1 LSGLVLGTLWLQA
14 KKIIRPI
21 VAGGLLLVLSTV
33 ELGMASYEY
42 LGAEAYMNPD
52 EYSNSNFAPSSLDQ
66 QILQDKD
73 PNYRVLNLSTSTFND
88 AKTSYHHKSVGG
100 YHAAKLRIYQDLIE
114 KYFAGN
120 LNTGVLNMLNTRY
133 IIVGDPS
140 TNEPSLIN
148 NRDSAY
154 GNCWLVRHV
163 KVVKDRATALQSL
176 GTTLLK
182 DTAIIEEE
190 LAKTIIQPS
199 ADSNSLIRMTKFSPD
214 TIEYEAYC
222 TGPEFAIFSEIYYP
236 KGWNAYVNDQQVDYQ
251 NVNYVLRGLSLPA
264 GQHKIRFV
272 FEPTSYKNGVSI
284 MYASSFLIV
293 LITLGGLVMAWK
305 KKQESTT
312 KA

>member
-1 LSGLVLGTLWLQA
+1 
-14 KKIIRPI
+14 
-21 VAGGLLLVLSTV
+21 
-33 ELGMASYEY
+33 
-42 LGAEAYMNPD
+42 MNPD
-52 EYSNSNFAPSSLDQ
+52 EYSNSNFAPSPLDQ

-222 TGPEFAIFSEIYYP
+222 AGSEFAVFSEIYYP

-272 FEPTSYKNGVSI
+272 FEPASFKNGVSI

-293 LITLGGLVMAWK
+293 LITLGGLVMAWN